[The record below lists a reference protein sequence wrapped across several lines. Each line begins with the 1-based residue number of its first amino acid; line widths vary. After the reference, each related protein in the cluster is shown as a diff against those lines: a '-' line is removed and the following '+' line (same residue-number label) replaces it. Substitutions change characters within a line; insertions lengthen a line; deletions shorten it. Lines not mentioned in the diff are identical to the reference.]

1 LDLEASVLEVEV
13 LEVDFLEVVLEIGL
27 LEEDS

>member
-1 LDLEASVLEVEV
+1 LEASVLEVEV

-27 LEEDS
+27 SEEDS